1 MNIANNNEDS
11 NGDPLRGSSPKIPGN
26 GRKELNMEY
35 RKLGNGSVKVS
46 SIILGCWAMGGDY
59 FGSVEDENS
68 IACIRTYLEHGVNTF
83 DTAEIYGNGRAEAVL
98 GRALAGVDRESY
110 VTISKVWPAHYP
122 LAEMERAC
130 DESLK
135 RLGMDYLDVYFL
147 HYPPQGMTVGEAVEN
162 MNVLKKKGRIRSI
175 GVSNF
180 TLEMLEEARK
190 YGEVDVIQ
198 PCYNLLWRYIDRDL
212 LPYCSQNGIG
222 VIPYS
227 TLAQGLLTG
236 KFQKDTPI
244 SGGRAKAALFQPGVY
259 EKCLEVTEVLI
270 DLGKKYEKNATQICI
285 NWLVRN
291 PQLTAPIVGGADRV
305 HALENIA
312 ALDFELAQE
321 DYDRIDAVSRS
332 FCAQMPEYQ
341 LFFDSKVK
349 GE

>member
-1 MNIANNNEDS
+1 
-11 NGDPLRGSSPKIPGN
+11 
-26 GRKELNMEY
+26 MEY
-35 RKLGNGSVKVS
+35 KRLGNGSVKVS
-46 SIILGCWAMGGDY
+46 PIILGCWSMGGDY

-68 IACIRTYLEHGVNTF
+68 IACIRTYLEHGINTF
-83 DTAEIYGNGRAEAVL
+83 DTAEIYGNGRAEEVL

-110 VTISKVWPAHYP
+110 VAISKVWPAHYP
-122 LAEMERAC
+122 LADMEKAC
-130 DESLK
+130 DDSLR

-147 HYPPQGMTVGEAVEN
+147 HYPPQGMTVGQAMEN
-162 MNVLKKKGRIRSI
+162 MNVLKEKGKIRSI

-180 TLEMLEEARK
+180 TLEMLTEARK

-212 LPYCSQNGIG
+212 LPYCTQNEIG

-244 SGGRAKAALFQPGVY
+244 SGGRARAALFQPGVY
-259 EKCLEVTEVLI
+259 EKCLKVTDVLI
-270 DLGKKYEKNATQICI
+270 ELGKKYEKNATQICI
-285 NWLVRN
+285 NWLVKNER
-291 PQLTAPIVGGADRV
+291 LTAPIVGGADRA
-305 HALENIA
+305 HAMENIA
-312 ALDFELAQE
+312 ALDFVLERE
-321 DYDRIDAVSRS
+321 DYDRIDEISRD
-332 FCAQMPEYQ
+332 FCSQMPEYL